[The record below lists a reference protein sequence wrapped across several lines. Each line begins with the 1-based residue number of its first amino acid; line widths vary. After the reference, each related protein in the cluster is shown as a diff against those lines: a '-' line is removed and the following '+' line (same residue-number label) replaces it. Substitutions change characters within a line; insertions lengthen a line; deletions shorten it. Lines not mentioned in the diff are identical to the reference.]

1 VCCSFGVYMGCCAP
15 IDQKIHRGAWGAAP
29 AQASRPFS
37 LAFSL
42 VYSSFYSSHPR
53 VTSVRPLG
61 LSSESWL
68 SLGSPLASGEAA
80 LSSLP
85 LSEPILE
92 QVPPRGVPSVLRSC
106 FVSGLETDRF
116 HLTETRVRGAGLP
129 LRLSF
134 STTLQ
139 AAGLWKIDAGCP
151 RCRLVM
157 NRKRAESSTSLSFLV
172 MFITEPYCFTAL
184 LAVA

>member
-1 VCCSFGVYMGCCAP
+1 MRHLP
-15 IDQKIHRGAWGAAP
+15 KHLDH
-29 AQASRPFS
+29 S
-37 LAFSL
+37 LLHF
-42 VYSSFYSSHPR
+42 
-53 VTSVRPLG
+53 
-61 LSSESWL
+61 LSSTPRSTPRTHGSPL
-68 SLGSPLASGEAA
+68 SDPSASLQSLGSPLASGEAA

-139 AAGLWKIDAGCP
+139 AAGLWKIDAGYS

>member
-68 SLGSPLASGEAA
+68 SVG
-80 LSSLP
+80 
-85 LSEPILE
+85 
-92 QVPPRGVPSVLRSC
+92 QRRGGPVL
-106 FVSGLETDRF
+106 FAT
-116 HLTETRVRGAGLP
+116 VRAHP
-129 LRLSF
+129 
-134 STTLQ
+134 
-139 AAGLWKIDAGCP
+139 
-151 RCRLVM
+151 
-157 NRKRAESSTSLSFLV
+157 
-172 MFITEPYCFTAL
+172 
-184 LAVA
+184 

>member
-1 VCCSFGVYMGCCAP
+1 M
-15 IDQKIHRGAWGAAP
+15 
-29 AQASRPFS
+29 
-37 LAFSL
+37 
-42 VYSSFYSSHPR
+42 
-53 VTSVRPLG
+53 
-61 LSSESWL
+61 
-68 SLGSPLASGEAA
+68 
-80 LSSLP
+80 
-85 LSEPILE
+85 
-92 QVPPRGVPSVLRSC
+92 
-106 FVSGLETDRF
+106 SGLETDRF